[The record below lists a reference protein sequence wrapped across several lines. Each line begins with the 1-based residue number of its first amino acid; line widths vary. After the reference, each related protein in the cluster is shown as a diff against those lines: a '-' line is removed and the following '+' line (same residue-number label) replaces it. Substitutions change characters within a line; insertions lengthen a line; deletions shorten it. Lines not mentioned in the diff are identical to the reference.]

1 MGKRPNDEGMIKTL
15 LSLPFRVVLSSPLA
29 RQRSIPITAAAA
41 AAVYRFLLLRNSF
54 ANASIFR
61 SQKAPVSSHHLL
73 VKPPGNLE
81 RAQRVYIYFTT
92 YIVCVDVVYVVICAR
107 LNSSRETTAE
117 KQQQRIGGGRWALF
131 FVCSLLLLWS
141 IFSFF
146 PSTYLVILVSHVLSR
161 LIRRRRDLGSFLSYH
176 CALLLLDSLRLFGDR
191 SNERWLTGR
200 RQLALVLQGHGTMP
214 DFLDRFGLL

>member
-1 MGKRPNDEGMIKTL
+1 MIKTL

-146 PSTYLVILVSHVLSR
+146 PSTYLFILLFPFIP
-161 LIRRRRDLGSFLSYH
+161 LFSFHMS
-176 CALLLLDSLRLFGDR
+176 SL
-191 SNERWLTGR
+191 
-200 RQLALVLQGHGTMP
+200 A
-214 DFLDRFGLL
+214 

>member
-1 MGKRPNDEGMIKTL
+1 MIKTL

-117 KQQQRIGGGRWALF
+117 NRGRPMGVVFCLF
-131 FVCSLLLLWS
+131 FIVIVVHLLLLS
-141 IFSFF
+141 IHISVYSPF
-146 PSTYLVILVSHVLSR
+146 PFYSVILVSHVLSR